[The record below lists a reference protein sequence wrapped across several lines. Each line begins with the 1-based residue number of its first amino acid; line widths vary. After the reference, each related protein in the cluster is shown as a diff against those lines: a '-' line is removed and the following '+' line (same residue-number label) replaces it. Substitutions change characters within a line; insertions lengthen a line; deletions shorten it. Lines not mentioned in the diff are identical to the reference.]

1 MKMAFKIFLRDL
13 KRLRKNFIAMVVFVG
28 ICIIPSLYSI
38 FIVYANIDPYANT
51 GNIKVAV
58 VNMDA
63 GVTDQRVGYLDA
75 GDSIEEKLRE
85 NDQLGWVFTEEEQA
99 VEGVKTGDYY
109 AAIIIPE
116 SFSKDLAS
124 VFSDDI
130 HQPEIVFYSN
140 EKKNAIAPKI
150 TETGVSTLQQGIND
164 EFVGT
169 VSETVTDLLQSKIT
183 EVDGDLE
190 QSADALRA
198 SIQKTEE
205 QTEEYQVL
213 LQDFHDLIPQ
223 ADLVVQD
230 GKEDLA
236 LAGDALENAKENGQK
251 ITADITAG
259 WESINDFSA
268 KLRTGVNDANQ
279 KLSDL
284 NVAAGEDLGAI
295 NSKVRELDEAFNRK
309 TDPIVTKVKD
319 IQTKNAEII
328 DLLTALDE
336 ELLNAGI
343 GNGAV
348 HDILKELKEDNKRHA
363 QILALLESA
372 STGARDLYAAS
383 SEAYSFIS
391 SDISDGQDK
400 LQSVLSDFDTSL
412 SSDAGTAFGQAS
424 SAAGNLSGLMETAQ
438 TDLASLSGLLDDL
451 DQILHD
457 TDAVLTDTQEILNQL
472 QGQIGQAAA
481 DLSAIESMQVYT
493 DLKDAV
499 SGMDAGQI
507 GRFMSSPV
515 TIEHEVL
522 YPVKNYGTGMTPFF
536 TNLAIWIGCIVLINV
551 YKTEVDEDEKL
562 NGFTLTQA
570 YFGRWMLFVVTG
582 LVQAVVVCAGNLLLL
597 DISCERPGLF
607 ILSGLWASFIFMN
620 LIYALAIA
628 FKHVGKALSVLLI
641 ILQIP
646 GSSGTYPIE
655 LTPLFFRNLNPFLPF
670 TYGIN
675 AMREAIAGVYA
686 PHYMQNMLMLLIFL
700 PVALVIGLVL
710 RPLFLNLNYLFD
722 RRLVE
727 TDLMA
732 CEHIERHKDRKNLI
746 MGARILL
753 ADEEMK
759 GRIGK
764 RIERFEQRYQKIVR
778 RSFLLIVLIPVILL
792 ILMFLIPAKMVFLTL
807 WIISMLAV
815 VLFLV
820 IVEYFRDHLDREKRI
835 SEMTQDE
842 LIESIRTRNKEHG
855 TS

>member
-1 MKMAFKIFLRDL
+1 MTV
-13 KRLRKNFIAMVVFVG
+13 FIG

-38 FIVYANIDPYANT
+38 FIVYANIDPYKNT
-51 GNIKVAV
+51 GNIQVAV

-63 GVTDQRVGYLDA
+63 GVTDQRIGYLDA

-85 NDQLGWVFTEEEQA
+85 NDQLGWVFTEEDA
-99 VEGVKTGDYY
+99 AIEGVKAGDYY

-116 SFSKDLAS
+116 SFSADLAS
-124 VFSDDI
+124 VFSSDI
-130 HQPEIVFYSN
+130 RQPEIVFYSN

-169 VSETVTDLLQSKIT
+169 VSETVTDLLQDKVT

-190 QSADALRA
+190 KSADALRD
-198 SIQKTEE
+198 SIRKTEE
-205 QTEEYQVL
+205 QTEAYQAL

-223 ADLVVQD
+223 ADRVVQD

-236 LAGDALENAKENGQK
+236 LAGETLENAKENGQK
-251 ITADITAG
+251 IAADITAG
-259 WESINDFSA
+259 WESINAFSA
-268 KLRTGVNDANQ
+268 KLRTGVTDANQ

-295 NSKVRELDEAFNRK
+295 NSKVKELDETFNRK
-309 TDPIVTKVKD
+309 TDPIVSRVED
-319 IQTKNAEII
+319 IQKKNAEII
-328 DLLTALDE
+328 KTLTDLDE
-336 ELLNAGI
+336 AILNAGI
-343 GNGAV
+343 GNGTV
-348 HDILKELKEDNKRHA
+348 HDILEDLKEDNERHA

-372 STGARDLYAAS
+372 SAGARDLYSAS
-383 SEAYSFIS
+383 SEAYSYIS

-400 LQSVLSDFDTSL
+400 LQTVLSDFDTSL
-412 SSDAGTAFGQAS
+412 LSDAGTAFGQAS
-424 SAAGNLSGLMETAQ
+424 SAAGNLEGLMETAQ

-457 TDAVLTDTQEILNQL
+457 TDAVLTDTQEILSQM

-582 LVQAVVVCAGNLLLL
+582 LIQAVVVCAGNLLLL

-655 LTPLFFRNLNPFLPF
+655 LTPQFFRNLHPFLPF

-700 PVALVIGLVL
+700 PVALLIGLVL

-732 CEHIERHKDRKNLI
+732 CEHIERHKERKNLI

-753 ADEEMK
+753 ADENMK
-759 GRIGK
+759 VQIGK

-778 RSFLLIVLIPVILL
+778 RSFLLIVLIPVVLL

-807 WIISMLAV
+807 WIISMLAI

-835 SEMTQDE
+835 SEMTQEE

-855 TS
+855 AS